1 MRIIAS
7 LLAAVGVAL
16 AQESAPKPLAAAP
29 TVPSAPATLDMTN
42 LSAVVSVLRER
53 YVEPS
58 ALGERQ
64 VNEASVRGVLNH
76 LGAGAKIVEAKP
88 ENKTITPE
96 IAKTEML
103 GDEIFYIRLGRLSQD
118 TAAALDG
125 EMKAHPCE
133 KLHGLILDLRFVR
146 GGDFADA
153 AQVASRFL
161 PKDAKLFVL
170 TGSTRPP
177 RTFTASFDNPCTDT
191 PLIVVVNRETFGSAE
206 ALVAALNHHLRAV
219 VIGNVTAGEAC
230 ERVEIPLSD
239 GRKLALAV
247 SQIILPD
254 GAKVFPRGV
263 EPDVPVKLDLEKERK
278 LVLDPDAQKNLRA
291 SLEPKVSKRR
301 INEAELVRVFG
312 PDDDKPAPAPEEE
325 TRGENVKVE
334 QPADVAL
341 TRALDIL
348 KGLRVLKR

>member
-1 MRIIAS
+1 MRIIAI
-7 LLAAVGVAL
+7 LLAAVGVVL
-16 AQESAPKPLAAAP
+16 AQESAPKPATPPKAAVTAP
-29 TVPSAPATLDMTN
+29 VTLDMTN

-58 ALGERQ
+58 ALDERQ

-88 ENKTITPE
+88 AKKMIVPE
-96 IAKTEML
+96 IAKTEIL
-103 GDEIFYIRLGRLSQD
+103 GDEIFYVRLGRLSKD

-125 EMKAHPCE
+125 EMKAHPCD
-133 KLHGLILDLRFVR
+133 KLHGIILDLRFVR

-161 PKDAKLFVL
+161 AKDAKLFTL
-170 TGSTRPP
+170 KGPTQPTRE
-177 RTFTASFDNPCTDT
+177 FTASSDKPCTDT
-191 PLIVVVNRETFGSAE
+191 PLIVVVNRETFGGAA
-206 ALVAALNHHLRAV
+206 ALAAALNHHQRAV
-219 VIGNVTAGEAC
+219 VIGNATAGEAC

-263 EPDVPVKLDLEKERK
+263 EPDVPVKRDLEKERE
-278 LVLDPDAQKNLRA
+278 LVLGPDAQKDLRA

-312 PDDDKPAPAPEEE
+312 PDDKKPSPASEEVA
-325 TRGENVKVE
+325 RSENVKVE
-334 QPADVAL
+334 QPADVVL